1 MHASMVQPCHA
12 TGAGVHHDTCFQ
24 CAQLIYTLFM
34 QALFNLAMLPEHVSI
49 MTRYK
54 VPNYI
59 HMANMPV
66 SHLRP
71 LTAPPALGQ
80 RMAKMGLTGTAP
92 ARPSVTAP
100 AGMAS
105 ITSGLG

>member
-1 MHASMVQPCHA
+1 
-12 TGAGVHHDTCFQ
+12 
-24 CAQLIYTLFM
+24 
-34 QALFNLAMLPEHVSI
+34 MLPEHVNI

-59 HMANMPV
+59 HMANMPS

-71 LTAPPALGQ
+71 LTAPAVLGQ

-92 ARPSVTAP
+92 GRAIATAP
-100 AGMAS
+100 AAPSTAS
-105 ITSGLG
+105 AGLG

>member
-1 MHASMVQPCHA
+1 
-12 TGAGVHHDTCFQ
+12 
-24 CAQLIYTLFM
+24 M
-34 QALFNLAMLPEHVSI
+34 QALFNLAMLPEQVNI

-59 HMANMPV
+59 HMANMPP

-80 RMAKMGLTGTAP
+80 RMVKLGLTGTAP
-92 ARPSVTAP
+92 GRGIATAP
-100 AGMAS
+100 AGITSAS
-105 ITSGLG
+105 SGLG

>member
-1 MHASMVQPCHA
+1 
-12 TGAGVHHDTCFQ
+12 
-24 CAQLIYTLFM
+24 M
-34 QALFNLAMLPEHVSI
+34 QALFNLAMLPEHVNI

-59 HMANMPV
+59 HMGNMPP

-71 LTAPPALGQ
+71 LTAPPALEH
-80 RMAKMGLTGTAP
+80 RMAKLGLTGTAP
-92 ARPSVTAP
+92 SRAIATAP

-105 ITSGLG
+105 AFSGLG